1 MNLLQRLLESQ
12 DFYSTVEQGL
22 PSRELVMGQTQHKRG
37 QPQLLE
43 HRGPPLFPALSSDS
57 LPKGGK
63 EGQLDAGWHEFDK
76 ELLFFY

>member
-1 MNLLQRLLESQ
+1 
-12 DFYSTVEQGL
+12 
-22 PSRELVMGQTQHKRG
+22 MGQTQHKRG